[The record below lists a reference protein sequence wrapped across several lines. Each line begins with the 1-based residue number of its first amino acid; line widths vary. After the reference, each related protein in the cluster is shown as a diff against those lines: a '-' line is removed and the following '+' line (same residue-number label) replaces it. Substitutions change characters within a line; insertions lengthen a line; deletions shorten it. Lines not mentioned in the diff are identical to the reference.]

1 MNDVI
6 DTKTS
11 YVKF

>member
-6 DTKTS
+6 DTLR
-11 YVKF
+11 